1 MECGEVQKQLS
12 AYYEASLSFAEKA
25 IIEEHLALCPKCSQ
39 SLADLKKAI
48 EVVQGLPEVEPPA
61 WLTQKVMAKVRSEP
75 APRRRIVEMLFYPIP
90 IKLPLE
96 AAGVIAI
103 AVTTIFIFKAIQPE
117 MHLSKTPWE
126 EIRPPVV
133 SEVPKAATPQ
143 QPVRKQAPEI
153 GGDREAKQQSMKSE
167 EQSAVRGEA
176 EAPPPAPTP
185 KPEPLRPMAELG
197 AVKGEREPIKAPS
210 PAVHDQE
217 AMSKDSAQAPST
229 DFAQAPAPSTA
240 PPGAP
245 AKLKGPPP
253 AIEPQAGTG
262 AKEEPKHQV
271 LSALPREEEGY
282 RDKERDEWNRKA
294 LPAAPQV
301 RAMAEKKEAGLRLTL
316 AVKDRQAASTEIE
329 KAIAKLGGRVLGKE
343 SVENKTVLTAELSF
357 DRLEALLS
365 KLKSVGEV
373 KGKTADFEAQEGTV
387 QVIRIEVSETK

>member
-12 AYYEASLSFAEKA
+12 AYYEASLSFAEKT

-39 SLADLKKAI
+39 SLADLKRAI

-75 APRRRIVEMLFYPIP
+75 APRRRIVEMLFHPIP

-133 SEVPKAATPQ
+133 SEVPKPETPQ
-143 QPVRKQAPEI
+143 EPVRKEAPEI
-153 GGDREAKQQSMKSE
+153 ARDREAKQQSMKPE

-176 EAPPPAPTP
+176 EVPPPAPTP

-197 AVKGEREPIKAPS
+197 AVKGERERLKAPS
-210 PAVHDQE
+210 PTLQDQE
-217 AMSKDSAQAPST
+217 ALSKDAAQAPST
-229 DFAQAPAPSTA
+229 EFAQAPAPSTA

-253 AIEPQAGTG
+253 ATEPQAGTG
-262 AKEEPKHQV
+262 AKEEPRRQV

-282 RDKERDEWNRKA
+282 RDKEGDEWNRKA
-294 LPAAPQV
+294 LPATPQV
-301 RAMAEKKEAGLRLTL
+301 RAMAEKKETGLRLTL
-316 AVKDRQAASTEIE
+316 AVKDRRAASAEIE
-329 KAIAKLGGRVLGKE
+329 KSDCQAGRKGSGE
-343 SVENKTVLTAELSF
+343 GICREQNRPDCRAEL
-357 DRLEALLS
+357 R
-365 KLKSVGEV
+365 SVGGVAEQ
-373 KGKTADFEAQEGTV
+373 TEGAGGG
-387 QVIRIEVSETK
+387 QRRRGRA